1 MAARVGGSETLTRVA
16 VAAVGIP
23 LAVFAVYQGRW
34 VLSALMG
41 LIAALVAHE
50 VCRLAARKGVRPL
63 ALLSAAG
70 AGAIVTVYG
79 LTPWTGPTNG
89 YATLIMGVFTLIACA
104 AAIWTHG
111 VAGAPLLSVSVTV
124 FAVVYAGL
132 LKYAVFIRHL
142 PCVETSP
149 PSCVVDALDGTLL
162 VLGPVVLTWIS
173 DTCAYFGGRAWGE
186 RKLIPSVSPGKTV
199 AGAVSA
205 VVGATLAGAAY
216 AALVQPYLEYYRP
229 TLVEGALLGLL
240 VSVFAQVGDLA
251 ESLFKRDAGA
261 KDSGTLLP
269 GHGGALD
276 RFDSLLFTLPLGYVF
291 LRVVVQIGA

>member
-23 LAVFAVYQGRW
+23 LAVFAVFQGRW
-34 VLSALMG
+34 VLAALMG

-50 VCRLAARKGVRPL
+50 LCRLAARKGARPL

-70 AGAIVTVYG
+70 AAGIVTVYG

-89 YATLIMGVFTLIACA
+89 YATLILGVLTLVAGA

-111 VAGAPLLSVSVTV
+111 VAGSPLLSVAVTV
-124 FAVVYAGL
+124 FAVVYASL

-142 PCVETSP
+142 PCDEARP
-149 PSCVVDALDGTLL
+149 PVCAVDALDGTLL

-186 RKLIPSVSPGKTV
+186 RKLIPAVSPGKTV

-216 AALVQPYLEYYRP
+216 AALVQPYLEFYRP
-229 TLVEGALLGLL
+229 TLVQGALLGLL
-240 VSVFAQVGDLA
+240 VSVAAQVGDLA

-291 LRVVVQIGA
+291 LRVVVQI